1 MAEQTLKGEAVVF
14 SLGERKVKFI
24 GEHHF
29 IAENAIVIGT
39 VVMENNSSVWYNVVA
54 RGDNDVLTIGENS
67 NVQDGSVLHT
77 DKGVK
82 LTIGKNV
89 SVGHLVM
96 LHGCTIGDNTLL
108 GINCVILNHAVI
120 GKNCI
125 IGANALIPEGKVI
138 PDGSVVVGSP
148 GKVVR
153 QANADEIA
161 MIKWNAD
168 DYVKNFKRFQKEL
181 KAQAS

>member
-1 MAEQTLKGEAVVF
+1 MVF
-14 SLGERKVKFI
+14 SLGEHKVKFI

-29 IAENAIVIGT
+29 IADNAVVIGM
-39 VVMENNSSVWYNVVA
+39 VVMENNTSIWFNAVV
-54 RGDNDVLTIGENS
+54 RGDNEILTIGENS
-67 NVQDGSVLHT
+67 NVQDGAVLHT

-82 LTIGKNV
+82 FTIGKYV

-96 LHGCTIGDNTLL
+96 LHGCTIGDNCLI
-108 GINCVILNHAVI
+108 GINSIILNHAVI

-125 IGANALIPEGKVI
+125 IGANTLITEGKVI
-138 PDGSVVVGSP
+138 PEGSVVMGSP

-153 QANADEIA
+153 QVTADEIA
-161 MIKWNAD
+161 LIRWNAD

-181 KAQAS
+181 KAQAR

>member
-1 MAEQTLKGEAVVF
+1 MVF
-14 SLGERKVKFI
+14 SLGEHKVKFI

-29 IAENAIVIGT
+29 IADNAVVIGM
-39 VVMENNSSVWYNVVA
+39 VVMENNTSIWYNAVV
-54 RGDNDVLTIGENS
+54 RGDNEPLTIGENS
-67 NVQDGSVLHT
+67 NVQDGAVLHT
-77 DKGVK
+77 DRGVK

-96 LHGCTIGDNTLL
+96 LHGCTIGDNSLI
-108 GINCVILNHAVI
+108 GINCVILNHVVV

-138 PDGSVVVGSP
+138 PDGSVVLGSP

-153 QANADEIA
+153 QITADEIA
-161 MIKWNAD
+161 LIKWNAD

-181 KAQAS
+181 KAQAR

>member
-1 MAEQTLKGEAVVF
+1 MAKNIKGEAVIF
-14 SLGERKVKFI
+14 SLGERKVKFV
-24 GEHHF
+24 GKDHF
-29 IAENAIVIGT
+29 IADNAVVIGT
-39 VVMENNSSVWYNVVA
+39 VVMENNSSIWFNVVA

-77 DKGVK
+77 DQGVK
-82 LTIGKNV
+82 LTIGKHV

-125 IGANALIPEGKVI
+125 IGANALVPEGKVI
-138 PDGSVVVGSP
+138 PDGSVVLGSP

-153 QANADEIA
+153 QVTADEIA
-161 MIKWNAD
+161 MIKWNAE
-168 DYVKNFKRFQKEL
+168 DYVKNFKRFQQQL
-181 KAQAS
+181 KADAR